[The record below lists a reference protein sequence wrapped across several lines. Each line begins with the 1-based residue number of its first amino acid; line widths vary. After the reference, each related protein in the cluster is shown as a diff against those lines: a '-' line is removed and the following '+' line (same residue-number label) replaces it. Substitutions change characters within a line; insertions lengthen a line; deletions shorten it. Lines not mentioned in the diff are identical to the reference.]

1 MAVPETRKIDNSVYT
16 YITVINT
23 ISVEENI
30 SMMINFLGEKQYT
43 LKLFYR

>member
-1 MAVPETRKIDNSVYT
+1 MTAPETRKIDNSVYT

-30 SMMINFLGEKQYT
+30 SMMINFLGEEQ
-43 LKLFYR
+43 